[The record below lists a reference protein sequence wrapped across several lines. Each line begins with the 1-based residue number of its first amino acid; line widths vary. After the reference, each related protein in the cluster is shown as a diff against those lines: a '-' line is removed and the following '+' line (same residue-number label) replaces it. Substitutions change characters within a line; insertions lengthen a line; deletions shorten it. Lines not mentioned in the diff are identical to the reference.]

1 MGSSGQS
8 YSSDFDRTL
17 EMYRSNLVQFKVSGN
32 TSFKTAADNAK
43 KWLDDYIK
51 TQSEAAESSKKE
63 IEEFVKSY
71 ENSDKDLV
79 TLKDEMKTIRTKGPE
94 LQTLYETEREV
105 RKESP
110 TDLSLYYTKGAILGG
125 VVALIV
131 VASIF

>member
-1 MGSSGQS
+1 
-8 YSSDFDRTL
+8 
-17 EMYRSNLVQFKVSGN
+17 MYRSNLVQFKVSGN